1 MRTVKSS
8 KSGLND
14 VSEPHVAALRCR
26 RLRGLKMTGLCEGF
40 KTVSVSSPRP
50 LDFFFIGSLG
60 IVRQTLPPGRIWGES
75 ENRKGCLK
83 SKNEGP

>member
-14 VSEPHVAALRCR
+14 VSEPHAAALRCR
-26 RLRGLKMTGLCEGF
+26 RLWGLKMTGLCEGF
-40 KTVSVSSPRP
+40 KTVSVSSPRL

-60 IVRQTLPPGRIWGES
+60 IARQTLPPGRVWGKS
-75 ENRKGCLK
+75 ENRKDCLK